1 MTERET
7 RSVPLEAP
15 KTGRTLTGYAA
26 LFDSPAD
33 IGGMFIEKL
42 AYGAFTRALSGDV
55 HAVLNHDFGRVIGRT
70 LSGTLRLRQ
79 DAKGLRVEIDLPD
92 SPDGQTAFE
101 LVKRR
106 DLTGMSFSFLPL
118 VEQWDDTGDMPVRT
132 LREVEL
138 FEVSIVA
145 RPAYADTSI
154 AARTLERHK
163 AAGIGAVG
171 VTRARMRLAQR
182 LAEKLSE
189 RGIIG
194 KH

>member
-26 LFDSPAD
+26 LFGSPTN
-33 IGGMFIEKL
+33 IGGMFIEQI

-70 LSGTLRLRQ
+70 TSGTLRLKQ
-79 DAKGLRVEIDLPD
+79 NAKGLLVEIDLPD
-92 SPDGQTAFE
+92 APDGQTALE

-106 DLTGMSFSFLPL
+106 DLTGMSFSFVPV
-118 VEQWDDTGDMPVRT
+118 VEEWDDSGDLPVRT

-154 AARTLERHK
+154 ALRTLERHQAK
-163 AAGIGAVG
+163 GIGAVG
-171 VTRARMRLAQR
+171 ATRARMRLE
-182 LAEKLSE
+182 LKLRE
-189 RGIIG
+189 RGLIG
-194 KH
+194 KR